1 MWGVDFGLSTVT
13 LFCDLC
19 VEQPSQLW
27 SRKSMKPNRD
37 HHLLAMNN
45 AQVDLGLTWT
55 SDPCALA
62 PKPDW
67 NERESGFVREGSWE
81 WTEDLKDRRD
91 DRAQNLFLH
100 RRCWSTYNNTTRREG
115 VTGSVYINMW
125 HITSLA
131 QCDVKIWLQLEYHAG
146 PCIENKCLFMTI
158 RQSI

>member
-1 MWGVDFGLSTVT
+1 MWGLDFGPTTVT

-67 NERESGFVREGSWE
+67 NERKSGFVREGSWE
-81 WTEDLKDRRD
+81 WTEPVGRIWRIGGTTERRTCFCIGGAEV
-91 DRAQNLFLH
+91 R
-100 RRCWSTYNNTTRREG
+100 TTTPLGERGCNRICL
-115 VTGSVYINMW
+115 YINMW

-131 QCDVKIWLQLEYHAG
+131 QCDVKVWLQLE
-146 PCIENKCLFMTI
+146 
-158 RQSI
+158 